1 MAFQGAMSVVGAQ
14 GTNNDRPDMIEY
26 FPNFS
31 SDFIKQASSE
41 VNSENPQ
48 DAKTYRTWFNSLQ
61 NIANLPKGSPESI
74 IAGVISIIL
83 SIGGTLAFIAM
94 MVAGVMYVIAHDN
107 EEMVQK
113 AKKLLVYAIVGLVL
127 ISVSFAIFTGLSTI
141 VFT

>member
-1 MAFQGAMSVVGAQ
+1 M
-14 GTNNDRPDMIEY
+14 
-26 FPNFS
+26 
-31 SDFIKQASSE
+31 
-41 VNSENPQ
+41 
-48 DAKTYRTWFNSLQ
+48 Q

-113 AKKLLVYAIVGLVL
+113 AKKLLVYAVVGLVL

-141 VFT
+141 VFA